1 MRNHHHACSLHFCL
15 ARAYCSNSG
24 GGGERVLWQG
34 IQALQSLGDADS
46 DTKYEIV
53 IYSGDEDINMFQA
66 REAVEV
72 RGPYLRVFGHVM
84 TRWHC
89 GVRTT
94 WAVASSSSR
103 NGLGLSWSHTRT

>member
-1 MRNHHHACSLHFCL
+1 
-15 ARAYCSNSG
+15 
-24 GGGERVLWQG
+24 VLWQG

-72 RGPYLRVFGHVM
+72 RGGCLCPTYACFGM
-84 TRWHC
+84 
-89 GVRTT
+89 
-94 WAVASSSSR
+94 S
-103 NGLGLSWSHTRT
+103 